1 MRKEKIINLKLTKT
15 QYKIVHAMVLS
26 ALVKV
31 TREERVVLAACNTQ
45 DVQMV
50 AEGTEEWGIINELID
65 DAGAA
70 FLNAG
75 INEYDFKWED
85 A

>member
-1 MRKEKIINLKLTKT
+1 MRNEKVIDVKLTKT
-15 QYKIVHAMVLS
+15 QYKIVAAMVMA
-26 ALVKV
+26 ALVKT
-31 TREERVVLAACNTQ
+31 TREDRVMLAACNTQ

-65 DAGAA
+65 EVGAA
-70 FLNAG
+70 FLDAG
-75 INEYDFKWED
+75 VNEFDFKRE

>member
-1 MRKEKIINLKLTKT
+1 MRKEKTIDVKLTKT
-15 QYKIVHAMVLS
+15 QYKIVHAMVLA
-26 ALVKV
+26 ALVKT
-31 TREERVVLAACNTQ
+31 TREDRVMLAACNTQ

-65 DAGAA
+65 EAGAA
-70 FLNAG
+70 FLDAG
-75 INEYDFKWED
+75 VNEFDFKRE